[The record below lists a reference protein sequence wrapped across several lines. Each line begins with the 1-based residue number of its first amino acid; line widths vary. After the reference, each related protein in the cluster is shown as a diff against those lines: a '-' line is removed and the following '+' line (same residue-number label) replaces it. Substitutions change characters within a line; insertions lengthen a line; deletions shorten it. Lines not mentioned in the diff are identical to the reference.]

1 MDLEPVTPLFESWL
15 LSRMENS
22 LHQQLQRWTGQGA
35 PRPHH
40 VVVNGWYFY
49 SINWLSL
56 GASIR
61 NGPALVWH
69 IIREPRRVAAM
80 IPPTV
85 RYGIALFEREWREDL
100 QPRYRLA
107 IAAAAR
113 SVEVTPPSQLP
124 MLVDDLAD
132 LAGEYF
138 ASVAALSGAAY
149 KMEMNLAIFY
159 RRHIA
164 RAIGGSHLPLVAGF
178 ESRRGPST
186 GDRVNGLVVRPGTLA
201 RAHLAPAPDHQRVV
215 EARLGPKRPHSGP
228 GRVAAPPP
236 RVSTAVGRDPAP
248 GANPRGT
255 GRGADDRVAGDA
267 ASRRPHRRGARL
279 ARRSGEQR

>member
-1 MDLEPVTPLFESWL
+1 MAPAPGAFTRQLRFGEWISEPVTPLFESWL
-15 LSRMENS
+15 LSRMEDS
-22 LHQQLQRWTGQGA
+22 LHAQLQRWTGQGA

-61 NGPALVWH
+61 NVPALAWH

-85 RYGIALFEREWREDL
+85 RHGIALFEREWREDL
-100 QPRYRLA
+100 QPRYRAA

-124 MLVDDLAD
+124 MLVDELAD

-149 KMEMNLAIFY
+149 KMEMNLAIVLQAPHREDH
-159 RRHIA
+159 RRQPPAA
-164 RAIGGSHLPLVAGF
+164 RRRLRRPVGDRPPGDRVAWIGGSTRCPRASLIW
-178 ESRRGPST
+178 RRHPIT
-186 GDRVNGLVVRPGTLA
+186 GGSSRPG
-201 RAHLAPAPDHQRVV
+201 
-215 EARLGPKRPHSGP
+215 
-228 GRVAAPPP
+228 
-236 RVSTAVGRDPAP
+236 
-248 GANPRGT
+248 
-255 GRGADDRVAGDA
+255 
-267 ASRRPHRRGARL
+267 
-279 ARRSGEQR
+279 